1 MTQTG
6 REIAGREIAGR
17 GNGKKIA
24 IVGGGIAGVMAAIKI
39 AQEINTEIHLF
50 EKNGKLLQGGPWCH
64 LHAGGMLYP
73 MISKDDALELLYDSL
88 SFALFFQE
96 SIIHTPCIVAYRKE
110 STYSSS
116 KLLSRCMLM
125 ESKYSEWSK
134 QHDHA
139 LPLGTIDSYFAMYTR
154 EDMEYFKNNGTF
166 EKTIHPF
173 HDSYVKTFCK
183 LLKNIDDIKYPFVSV
198 REPII
203 DMDMAKSK
211 LKLLLSMYS
220 NIHIHTNAFVENISK
235 EYTQANYV
243 LYNMTYNKNNK
254 NYIITADFLINAAG
268 FESRHLLSHNRYF
281 LNNVSYKNLSYMF
294 HHIKSSSDE
303 QIECKASFI
312 INIESFPYKNY
323 IPEMAIIGERGTQNG
338 MIQIT
343 PTKHKNH
350 FQIHAMMENSSL
362 IREISFDNQSEL
374 YFRTHKAI
382 EHVYNVFHGFY
393 TAQPS
398 HLEPLWGIQRTVGKD
413 HTKRTSTLIFEKHA
427 SYAEIQ
433 LVKGISSVSLAS
445 LLAKQL
451 QIQLGPINPEEL
463 GTIDQKEFI
472 DYFNNSIQLD

>member
-1 MTQTG
+1 MTQTESLTTEHVG
-6 REIAGREIAGR
+6 GQ
-17 GNGKKIA
+17 KIA
-24 IVGGGIAGVMAAIKI
+24 IVGGGIAGVMAAVKI
-39 AQEINTEIHLF
+39 AQEIDTEIHLF
-50 EKNGKLLQGGPWCH
+50 EKNNHLLQGGPWCH

-88 SFALFFQE
+88 NFALFFQE
-96 SIIHTPCIVAYRKE
+96 SMIHSPCIVAYRQE
-110 STYSSS
+110 SNYSPS

-139 LPLGTIDSYFAMYTR
+139 LPLGTTDSYFAMYTR
-154 EDMEYFKNNGTF
+154 ENVEYFKNNGKF

-173 HDSYVKTFCK
+173 HDPYVETFCK
-183 LLKNIDDIKYPFVSV
+183 LIKNIDDIKYPFVSV
-198 REPII
+198 RESII

-220 NIHIHTNAFVENISK
+220 NVHIHTNTLVSNISK
-235 EYTQANYV
+235 EYNQNNNV
-243 LYNMTYNKNNK
+243 LYHLTYNENDTNCF
-254 NYIITADFLINAAG
+254 ITTEFLINAAG
-268 FESRHLLSHNRYF
+268 FESKQLLSNNRYF
-281 LNNVSYKNLSYMF
+281 TNKIMYKNLSYMF
-294 HHIKSSSDE
+294 HHIKSSTDE

-312 INIESFPYKNY
+312 INIKSFPYTKY
-323 IPEMAIIGERGTQNG
+323 VPEIAIIGERGTQNG

-362 IREISFDNQSEL
+362 IHEITFDNQSEF

-382 EHVYNVFHGFY
+382 QHVYKVFPDFY
-393 TAQPS
+393 DAQTS

-413 HTKRTSTLIFEKHA
+413 HTKRTSNLIFEHHT

-433 LVKGISSVSLAS
+433 LVKGISSVSLAT
-445 LLAKQL
+445 LLTKRL
-451 QIQLGPINPEEL
+451 KTHLDQIRQ
-463 GTIDQKEFI
+463 DEFI
-472 DYFNNSIQLD
+472 LHFNNSMQFN